1 MAQHGERTTEELNRD
16 RAIRVFRFLTE
27 LAELRTNK
35 VRDIDQYDR
44 VIWLQDIPKEDGCY
58 CIAWP
63 EADGSS
69 GEVWLEVSKPS
80 LPDPPDIPV
89 LLRPWLNTE
98 DVRNSELD
106 LPTLREEIVVRPDPA
121 LENSAQG
128 AELHVQRL
136 EDNPD
141 VERAWEDWVDRSWW
155 PWAQTDRPL
164 QAVRRVYQRL
174 FATYQQQDRMG
185 ETYELVLGL
194 GFLSWRTP
202 TNQGVRR
209 HLVTAR
215 VRLEFDIAGG
225 RLRLVPN
232 PDGVELA
239 LEQDMLEQDERPG
252 TDELRQIEDL
262 LKSVADAVWQEDG
275 LHQALRA
282 WVNAVPDS
290 HDYLSG
296 LEHQDDVDDRP
307 RVHFAPALILRRRT
321 EKSLLTVYQRIR
333 EQLEDAGTP
342 MPQGLVAAVRDA
354 DTERRD
360 AEESDVTTPPLPPQD
375 IYFPLVA
382 NDAQLRIAHAIE
394 ASDGVLVQGPPGTG
408 KSHTIVNVVCHLLAH
423 GRRVLVTSHTAR
435 ALSVLRE
442 MLPPELLPLCVV
454 AIGEDEKSKMA
465 LEQSVAGI
473 TDHYNKWDA
482 AANGQAIAACQGE
495 LDSLR
500 RREAELNAELRSIVE
515 REDYEHP
522 PRYGDY
528 RGTLKLIAARL
539 REEDTDLK
547 WLPDFDEN
555 IVEPPLT
562 DAEAAQLLGLLRD
575 LTAANVEELS
585 LQRPS
590 LAVLCAPDEFAGL
603 VKEEKAASDA
613 LAHYAEIM
621 ACPQYQAMK
630 GTAVELRA
638 NAVVALSGYVEGL
651 RNVTAY
657 DLPWVRDAVGDVLGG
672 MGQPFVERAKSTR
685 QMLEDIGKRP
695 ETTGAYTVHGLE
707 AREPSAALIDAQ
719 RLLEHL
725 HRGGTL
731 GRWVFRAKVV
741 KDTQYLWRDTR
752 INGEV
757 CASVQALGKLIEWL
771 DVECRLRH
779 LDSIWSD
786 TLKPREGTHQIR
798 AGFYWDTFRIAY
810 KIYTLG
816 RLLAAARQA
825 MSAMGTAAEVELNTI
840 PAVESVLNA
849 VRALD
854 VEERAIH
861 AREAL
866 DRLRDDLEQ
875 IRFATRNWAAPNA
888 EEHASRS
895 PGGVDGTV
903 NTTHPVLGELLT
915 ATAARHIGRYAD
927 AHRAVATLDARAEQ
941 LRTRNALLE
950 RLESAVPS
958 LVSELT
964 GSAQDTA
971 WDQKMPHLSAAW
983 NWQLADKWF
992 QRVSDPLAS
1001 RRLENELQNVRSEIL
1016 HTTSKLASLLAWRH
1030 CLQRLTES
1038 ESEHLRAWQMAV
1050 RRIGKGTGKNAPR
1063 YRREARE
1070 HMAACRGAIPAWIMP
1085 LYRVAA
1091 TMDVEPDSFD
1101 VVIIDEAS
1109 QSGPEALLLHFL
1121 GKKMLVVG
1129 DDKQISPSF
1138 VGVTKADVD
1147 LLRERW
1153 LEGVP
1158 QRDSIGTEH
1167 SFYDL
1172 AYIRYPTHIHL
1183 VEHFRCVPEIIQF
1196 SNQVCYRA
1204 NPLIPLRQYGAGRLR
1219 PAIKTEHVTD
1229 GYQRGR
1235 GSNIV
1240 NQAEADRLVAS
1251 IELCC
1256 GDDAYSGKTMG
1267 VISLLGNAQAQLIQE
1282 MLIERLGP
1290 DQLEERG
1297 LHCGDAYAFQ
1307 GDERDVMFLS
1317 MVSAPGEHHRIGVLA
1332 DDAAEQRFNVAA
1344 SRAREQ
1350 MWLFHSVSP
1359 SDLSAKCMRRK
1370 LLEYCLNPTVDQ
1382 TELRDVPID
1391 ALRTK
1396 ARDAERARE
1405 RAPRPFESW
1414 FELDVFLAIGDKGY
1428 RVIPQYQVAGYRIDM
1443 IVEGMRGRVA
1453 VECDGDA
1460 WHGPER
1466 YEADIGRQRQ
1476 LERSGYVFWRIRESV
1491 FRRDPEAALQGLWR
1505 TLEAHGVRPE
1515 GQSAVHGDDAARQG
1529 WPTTDDGQ
1537 PEVAAAV
1544 VTEEL
1549 TGTPM
1554 PLAGGPQGRDCTTVP
1569 EPTSDAGAGNE
1580 AATTAARETD
1590 EPGSAIGLTEARG
1603 PRALETP
1610 GSYEIDLYGHT
1621 LVVTPNLEQINP
1633 GCKIRQPQA
1642 QDLVIFCMRNGELTE
1657 FRPDA
1662 QGCLMRPRE
1671 LYGND
1676 DSWEHA
1682 SYRHLQRALYRVAHR
1697 LGLLQNP
1704 QHAPSERPAEDTVA
1718 VQDRSEAA
1726 VFVSRSQ
1733 SSGQRGLDRPG
1744 AFQMELHGYTVV
1756 VHSERERIN
1765 PGTMVDQ
1772 PQAQRLVLFCRE
1784 YGELHDFV
1792 RDADGNLMLP
1802 RERYSSD
1809 TSWRHSSYQH
1819 LEKALYRIAARL
1831 GLLAG
1836 SQSSPPKP
1844 RLDERVVVVDRS
1856 ETPARPDRLQPSGQ
1870 RGLGRLGA
1878 YEIEL
1883 HGHTLVAHPD
1893 LQRISPGSMIEHPQ
1907 AQSLVLFCREHGEL
1921 KEFVRD
1927 GDGNLMRPQDT
1938 YNSDVSWRK
1947 SSYRHLENALYRVAR
1962 RLGLLREQMD
1972 AALSPE
1978 SAPQWGR
1985 NQLALAE
1992 VPLPGGQRSLADVT
2006 DTARRDEAATG
2017 DGNATGSAV
2026 IRACPYTPWQAR
2038 PLPDPRSAP
2047 RADVV
2052 DALLEIVEAEGP
2064 IVCRRAYQLYAQAAG
2079 LQRVGKNIKSA
2090 LNRALADAVRSGRL
2104 AEADERGEAGQHTKV
2119 VRIPGS
2125 AKVLLRMRG
2134 DRTIDE
2140 IPPLELAAAM
2150 RKCVER
2156 SPSLRTEPERL
2167 YRCALDHYE
2176 LTRMTD
2182 NTRSAIEHAYRL
2194 YVQGSDLDT

>member
-1 MAQHGERTTEELNRD
+1 MGDEVTMAQDSERTTEDLNRD
-16 RAIRVFRFLTE
+16 RAIRLFRFLTE

-35 VRDIDQYDR
+35 VRDIEQYDR

-63 EADGSS
+63 EADVSS
-69 GEVWLEVSKPS
+69 GEVWLEVSRPS
-80 LPDPPDIPV
+80 LPDPPDTPV
-89 LLRPWLNTE
+89 LLRPWLDTE

-106 LPTLREEIVVRPDPA
+106 LPTLREEIVVRPDSA
-121 LENSAQG
+121 LENSGQG

-290 HDYLSG
+290 HDYLSV

-423 GRRVLVTSHTAR
+423 GKRVLVTSHTAR

-500 RREAELNAELRSIVE
+500 RREAELNTELRSIVE
-515 REDYEHP
+515 REDYGHP
-522 PRYGDY
+522 PRYGEY

-539 REEDTDLK
+539 REEETDLN

-555 IVEPPLT
+555 MIEPPLT
-562 DAEAAQLLGLLRD
+562 DAEAAQLLELLRD
-575 LTAANVEELS
+575 LTPADVGELS
-585 LQRPS
+585 LRRPL
-590 LAVLCAPDEFAGL
+590 LAALCAPDEFAGL

-638 NAVVALSGYVEGL
+638 NAVVALSDYVEGL
-651 RNVTAY
+651 RNVTTY
-657 DLPWVRDAVGDVLGG
+657 DLPWVRDAVGDVLAG
-672 MGQPFVERAKSTR
+672 MGQPFVERAKSTS
-685 QMLEDIGKRP
+685 QMLKDMGKRP

-707 AREPSAALIDAQ
+707 GREPSAALIDAQ

-741 KDTQYLWRDTR
+741 KDTQYLWLGTR

-771 DVECRLRH
+771 DVECRLRY

-786 TLKPREGTHQIR
+786 TLEPREGTHQIR
-798 AGFYWDTFRIAY
+798 AGFYQDTYRVAY

-825 MSAMGTAAEVELNTI
+825 MSAMGTAAEVELSTI

-849 VRALD
+849 VHALD
-854 VEERAIH
+854 AKERAIH

-875 IRFATRNWAAPNA
+875 VRFATRNSAAPSA

-903 NTTHPVLGELLT
+903 DSTHPVLGELLT
-915 ATAARHIGRYAD
+915 ATAARDVGRYAD
-927 AHRAVATLDARAEQ
+927 AHGVVATLDARAEQ

-964 GSAQDTA
+964 GSAQDAA

-1204 NPLIPLRQYGAGRLR
+1204 NPLTPLRQYGAGRLR

-1350 MWLFHSVSP
+1350 MWLCHSVSP

-1466 YEADIGRQRQ
+1466 YEEDMGRQRQ
-1476 LERSGYVFWRIRESV
+1476 LERSGYVFWRVKEST
-1491 FRRDPEAALQGLWR
+1491 FRREPETALDELWQTLR
-1505 TLEAHGVRPE
+1505 THGVYPE
-1515 GQSAVHGDDAARQG
+1515 GEAEAVPPPRVLRDLGNVSEADTHVVAEPDVDGATPEPATASGTVEDGDSSEAIEV
-1529 WPTTDDGQ
+1529 DGAVVHSVHEATAIRAELGEAE
-1537 PEVAAAV
+1537 PEV
-1544 VTEEL
+1544 
-1549 TGTPM
+1549 
-1554 PLAGGPQGRDCTTVP
+1554 LAENAHR
-1569 EPTSDAGAGNE
+1569 
-1580 AATTAARETD
+1580 
-1590 EPGSAIGLTEARG
+1590 L
-1603 PRALETP
+1603 RALDRP
-1610 GSYEIDLYGHT
+1610 GAYEVRLHGHT
-1621 LVVTPNLEQINP
+1621 LVVH
-1633 GCKIRQPQA
+1633 
-1642 QDLVIFCMRNGELTE
+1642 
-1657 FRPDA
+1657 PD
-1662 QGCLMRPRE
+1662 
-1671 LYGND
+1671 
-1676 DSWEHA
+1676 
-1682 SYRHLQRALYRVAHR
+1682 
-1697 LGLLQNP
+1697 
-1704 QHAPSERPAEDTVA
+1704 
-1718 VQDRSEAA
+1718 
-1726 VFVSRSQ
+1726 
-1733 SSGQRGLDRPG
+1733 
-1744 AFQMELHGYTVV
+1744 
-1756 VHSERERIN
+1756 RERIN

-1772 PQAQRLVLFCRE
+1772 PQAQGLVLFCRE

-1819 LEKALYRIAARL
+1819 LEKALYRVARKR
-1831 GLLAG
+1831 GLLGGDQISA
-1836 SQSSPPKP
+1836 
-1844 RLDERVVVVDRS
+1844 
-1856 ETPARPDRLQPSGQ
+1856 TPSITPS
-1870 RGLGRLGA
+1870 
-1878 YEIEL
+1878 
-1883 HGHTLVAHPD
+1883 
-1893 LQRISPGSMIEHPQ
+1893 
-1907 AQSLVLFCREHGEL
+1907 
-1921 KEFVRD
+1921 
-1927 GDGNLMRPQDT
+1927 
-1938 YNSDVSWRK
+1938 
-1947 SSYRHLENALYRVAR
+1947 
-1962 RLGLLREQMD
+1962 
-1972 AALSPE
+1972 
-1978 SAPQWGR
+1978 QWGR
-1985 NQLALAE
+1985 DQLALAE

-2006 DTARRDEAATG
+2006 DTARRDETASG
-2017 DGNATGSAV
+2017 DENATGSAV
-2026 IRACPYTPWQAR
+2026 VPACPYTPWQAR

-2079 LQRVGKNIKSA
+2079 LQRVGKSIKSA
-2090 LNRALADAVRSGRL
+2090 LNRALANAVRSGRL

-2125 AKVLLRMRG
+2125 AKVVLRMRG